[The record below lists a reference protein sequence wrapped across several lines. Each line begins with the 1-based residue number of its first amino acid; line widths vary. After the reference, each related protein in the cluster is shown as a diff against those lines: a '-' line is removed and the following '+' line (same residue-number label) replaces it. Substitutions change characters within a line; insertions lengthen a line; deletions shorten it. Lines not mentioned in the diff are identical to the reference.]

1 MTEMVT
7 ESEVEKATWAWWLL
21 VAVGVLSAVAGIV
34 ILFKPGDSLATL
46 AAIAGIFLL
55 ADGVLELLVS
65 LLRSTRNRGT
75 VALFGV
81 ISAIAGVILIR
92 HPIGTVEAVALLVGI
107 WLIAAG
113 VIRLAMAGEESG
125 SRGWHALAGA
135 LELVAGIVIVAN
147 PDIGFATL
155 ALLAGIGFIVN
166 GLGMSALGWS
176 MREVE
181 REMP

>member
-1 MTEMVT
+1 MTDMVS
-7 ESEVEKATWAWWLL
+7 ESEVERVTWAWWLV
-21 VAVGVLSAVAGIV
+21 VAVGALSAVAGIV

-65 LLRSTRNRGT
+65 LLRSTHNRGT

-81 ISAIAGVILIR
+81 ISSIAGVILIR
-92 HPIGTVEAVALLVGI
+92 HPIGTVEAVALVVGI

-113 VIRLAMAGEESG
+113 VIRLATAGEDSAR
-125 SRGWHALAGA
+125 RGWHALAGG
-135 LELVAGIVIVAN
+135 LELIAGIVIVAN
-147 PDIGFATL
+147 PEIGFVTL
-155 ALLAGIGFIVN
+155 ALLTGIGFILN
-166 GLGMSALGWS
+166 GLGVSALGWS